1 MTPAREILLH
11 TVPVDVFD
19 TERIR
24 SDFPALHQAVHG
36 QPLVYLDNAATTQKP
51 LKVIEVLDSY
61 YRNDNANVHRGVHA
75 LSERATAAYEA
86 AREKVRKFL
95 NAQSPQELVF
105 VRGTT
110 EAINLVAQSWGRA
123 NLRPNDEVVIT
134 ETEHHSN
141 IVPWQMLCGQT
152 GAKLRVVPA
161 EDNGELSVER
171 YAQILG
177 ERTRLVAVSHCSNA
191 LGTINPVKQMISLA
205 HETGAVVLVDG
216 AQAVPHLAVDVCDLD
231 CDFYAFSGHKLYGP
245 TGIGVLYAKM
255 ALLQD
260 MPPYQGGGEM
270 VKHVSFDHAIYHDP
284 PLRFEAGTP
293 NIAGAIGLGAAIDY
307 VDAVGIE
314 AIGRHEQDLLARATA
329 AMAGMPGLRIIG
341 TAPEKTG
348 ILSFVLQNI
357 HAHDVGTILDMQG
370 VAVRVGHHCAIP
382 VMQRYQVPATA
393 RASFALYNT
402 REEVDVLVAAVYRA
416 KEVFG

>member
-329 AMAGMPGLRIIG
+329 AMARMPGLRIIG